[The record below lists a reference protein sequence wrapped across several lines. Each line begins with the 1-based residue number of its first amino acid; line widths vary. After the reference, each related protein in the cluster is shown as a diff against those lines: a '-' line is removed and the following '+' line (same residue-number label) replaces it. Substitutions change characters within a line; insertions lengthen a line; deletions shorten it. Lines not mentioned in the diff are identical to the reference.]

1 MTELVEMLH
10 KEEAGL
16 TTDRSLDGAPSNACD
31 VQSFQIFL
39 TAEWRQS
46 FDKMYNTLVRAP
58 SVSEIIR
65 NNQASTKGLK
75 NTGGLT
81 QLPPDRCIKAW
92 SQVSV
97 FLQEFVDNNFGPAG
111 LRRVIRDPT
120 YQEDLFDNPPDLT
133 GGNLPCVFLTDRK
146 NEYTRA
152 LFLGREYDLILMN
165 ILSYAIFDLWFES
178 MFISVLFTYMLDW
191 FLCMFREKVART
203 MIARKTLVDE
213 RFLF

>member
-16 TTDRSLDGAPSNACD
+16 TVDRSLEGAPHD

-46 FDKMYNTLVRAP
+46 FDKMYSTLVRAP

-65 NNQASTKGLK
+65 NNQANTKGMK
-75 NTGGLT
+75 NAGGLT
-81 QLPPDRCIKAW
+81 QLPPDRCMKAW

-111 LRRVIRDPT
+111 LRRVIREPT
-120 YQEDLFDNPPDLT
+120 YQEDLFSNPP
-133 GGNLPCVFLTDRK
+133 GI
-146 NEYTRA
+146 
-152 LFLGREYDLILMN
+152 LILLIIYN
-165 ILSYAIFDLWFES
+165 FFLLIF
-178 MFISVLFTYMLDW
+178 I
-191 FLCMFREKVART
+191 
-203 MIARKTLVDE
+203 II
-213 RFLF
+213 